1 MKTVRVN
8 DGIIVEV
15 LTAHSGF
22 SLSECFHPDILAQTI
37 QVDDDVQVG
46 DPIPVVEAPVIEEAP
61 VVEETPLVE
70 ETPVTEE
77 APPEAPAEGV

>member
-37 QVDDDVQVG
+37 QVADSVQVG
-46 DPIPVVEAPVIEEAP
+46 DPVPVPVVETP
-61 VVEETPLVE
+61 VVEETP
-70 ETPVTEE
+70 PVTE
-77 APPEAPAEGV
+77 

>member
-37 QVDDDVQVG
+37 EVADDVQVG
-46 DPIPVVEAPVIEEAP
+46 DPVPVVEA
-61 VVEETPLVE
+61 VV
-70 ETPVTEE
+70 ETPVET
-77 APPEAPAEGV
+77 PAETPPA

>member
-8 DGIIVEV
+8 NGIIVEV

-37 QVDDDVQVG
+37 EVADDVQVG
-46 DPIPVVEAPVIEEAP
+46 DPVP
-61 VVEETPLVE
+61 VVEETPVVEEAVVE
-70 ETPVTEE
+70 ETPVETPTET
-77 APPEAPAEGV
+77 PAEGV